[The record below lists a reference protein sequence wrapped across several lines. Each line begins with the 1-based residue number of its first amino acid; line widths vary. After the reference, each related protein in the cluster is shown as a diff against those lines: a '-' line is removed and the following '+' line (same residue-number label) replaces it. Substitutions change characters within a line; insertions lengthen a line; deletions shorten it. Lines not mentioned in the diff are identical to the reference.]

1 MPQGQQI
8 ASLFAT
14 VGCDLTGLTSGLS
27 QARGHLDG
35 FAGQMASV
43 GGSMQRVGGVL
54 TAAVTTPI
62 VGAGVASLKMAADFE
77 SATNILAIAARQSGT
92 PLEDLHDAALLVGKD
107 AQLIG
112 VDAMQAADAMTT
124 FYKTGF
130 TTSEVMGDL
139 NTYLEEETN
148 LTGMLRAAIDL
159 AAASDLDLARASDAV
174 AIAIK
179 TFGLNSEDA
188 TAVANSFV
196 GAADASVAEVSDL
209 TDAMYTFG
217 PTANQY
223 GWSLQDANTALAIL
237 SERGIR
243 GSEAGTALRSM
254 MTNMMRDTDD
264 TTAALDAL
272 NISLYDQE
280 GQMRTLPDIMGQLTQ
295 ALSGLSDEERNYYI
309 QTLAGTYGMKAMAT
323 LVAEGPE
330 GWAEMEKK
338 IAEAATAQEVGE
350 QRTRGMTGALEQ
362 FQGALQ
368 TLGITAGETFLP
380 KVTEAVEG
388 TTNLVDA
395 LAGVSPEALKAA
407 IGLAGVAAAA
417 GPMLLVVGSLLKVLP
432 VFTTPLGGL
441 TVLLLGLA
449 GALWLAGEDGVTF
462 RDGLHELGQELQKR
476 EGLEEV
482 GLWIDRL
489 ATLTDWLA
497 AVGEGARGMARFF
510 RDPFGALDQMTEEKI
525 ALYQSAGITPED
537 EEAYYREGR
546 YLPEWARRGLGLS
559 NRSTDTEAAL
569 NELVD
574 MIVGPET
581 ARLITFTPQGIEI
594 VVGSMPMSGEQ
605 LSSVWADPA
614 MWDLIDK
621 VVPPEGYSADV
632 GFRLAQTAE
641 ETATLA
647 EQAAARARMLEGQIN
662 PGGGVGLDEYG
673 PEIPAGY
680 YPLPPEGYTE
690 QTPNTLGGIGS
701 QPYGPEEM
709 KTPALDQLFGEED
722 VALGFSLTPAQTPE
736 EVAALAESVLPP
748 EGSLTRSVTIAA
760 RADPAQLE
768 RSADE
773 VAAAWE
779 RAIAQRLERLKRN
792 KMVETGGLLEE
803 AAAVGMAR

>member
-1 MPQGQQI
+1 MAQQI
-8 ASLFAT
+8 ASMFVS
-14 VGCDLTGLTSGLS
+14 VGADLTGLTSGLS

-43 GGSMQRVGGVL
+43 GGNMQRIGLGL

-77 SATNILAIAARQSGT
+77 SATNILAIAARESGT

-112 VDAMQAADAMTT
+112 IDAMEAADAMTT

-139 NTYLEEETN
+139 NTYLGEGTN

-380 KVTEAVEG
+380 TATDLVEHITAIADAAALLPPDVLEGMLKGLGALALGGPILLGVGSLVKFLAVMPGWLLAGASAAVILGGALWFGSDKGKEFADSLWRLDETVLKLG
-388 TTNLVDA
+388 GPDA
-395 LAGVSPEALKAA
+395 LAQWIGARQA
-407 IGLAGVAAAA
+407 I
-417 GPMLLVVGSLLKVLP
+417 
-432 VFTTPLGGL
+432 
-441 TVLLLGLA
+441 A
-449 GALWLAGEDGVTF
+449 GA
-462 RDGLHELGQELQKR
+462 Q
-476 EGLEEV
+476 
-482 GLWIDRL
+482 
-489 ATLTDWLA
+489 ATT
-497 AVGEGARGMARFF
+497 
-510 RDPFGALDQMTEEKI
+510 
-525 ALYQSAGITPED
+525 AGITTGEGTPESRKAAQD
-537 EEAYYREGR
+537 LFGYPDKGQTGVEMLDDWGYRFFGSGDDPGMLGNYIYDMFGYPEGINEYGGVLGATAEDYAPKPPVEDRIYAY
-546 YLPEWARRGLGLS
+546 PTAS
-559 NRSTDTEAAL
+559 
-569 NELVD
+569 
-574 MIVGPET
+574 ET
-581 ARLITFTPQGIEI
+581 ARNVFGYPDYGQPGNMWGHQNEWLGINE
-594 VVGSMPMSGEQ
+594 
-605 LSSVWADPA
+605 
-614 MWDLIDK
+614 
-621 VVPPEGYSADV
+621 Y
-632 GFRLAQTAE
+632 
-641 ETATLA
+641 
-647 EQAAARARMLEGQIN
+647 
-662 PGGGVGLDEYG
+662 GGVG
-673 PEIPAGY
+673 
-680 YPLPPEGYTE
+680 
-690 QTPNTLGGIGS
+690 S
-701 QPYGPEEM
+701 SPYGPGM
-709 KTPALDQLFGEED
+709 ATPALSGLFGED
-722 VALGFSLTPAQTPE
+722 LTAPFMLSPGQTPE
-736 EVAALAESVLPP
+736 EVAALAESVLPA
-748 EGSLTRSVTIAA
+748 EGSLSRSVTIVA
-760 RADPAQLE
+760 RPDEAQLE